1 IQCCFSYI
9 SRPIPR
15 RMIQSAYKTTSSC
28 PMQAVILVTRRGR
41 KVCADPEAHWVQKHL
56 EHLEPLD
63 Y

>member
-1 IQCCFSYI
+1 EPCCIKYI

-15 RMIQSAYKTTSSC
+15 RMIQSANRTSSSC
-28 PMQAVILVTRRGR
+28 PMQAVILVTRKGR
-41 KVCADPEAHWVQKHL
+41 EVCADPKAPWVQEYL